1 MTDTV
6 ESPAH
11 YAVHAIE
18 PIDFIMGN
26 DLPFWKGNIVK
37 YTMRAGYKV
46 YDNQTPDESQITD
59 LLKVIR
65 YAEMQINYIE
75 GREPS
80 NDDDDDKNTTY

>member
-1 MTDTV
+1 MTDPID
-6 ESPAH
+6 SPPH

-37 YTMRAGYKV
+37 YVMRAGYKV

-65 YAEMQINYIE
+65 YAEMQINYLE

-80 NDDDDDKNTTY
+80 NDDD

>member
-65 YAEMQINYIE
+65 YAEMQINYLE

-80 NDDDDDKNTTY
+80 NDDDD

>member
-1 MTDTV
+1 MTDPV
-6 ESPAH
+6 DSPSH

-37 YTMRAGYKV
+37 YVMRAGYKV
-46 YDNQTPDESQITD
+46 YDNQTPTESQITD

-65 YAEMQINYIE
+65 YAEMQINILE

-80 NDDDDDKNTTY
+80 NDDDDE